1 MIARRRSATEVFRR
15 FSHRVSVA
23 VGAPW
28 AFIAAV
34 IVVLFWIV
42 TGPLFRYS
50 DAWQLS
56 INTGTTIITFL
67 MVFVIQNTQN
77 RDSQVAQLK
86 LDELIRAVRKARNE
100 LVDLEA
106 LPDAELERLHRQFAE
121 LRRAAL
127 HRARGTPTDSSRRQP
142 DHESTLNRRSP

>member
-1 MIARRRSATEVFRR
+1 MRRAATDSFRR
-15 FSHRVSVA
+15 FAHRVSVA

-28 AFIAAV
+28 AFVTSVAV
-34 IVVLFWIV
+34 VAGWVI
-42 TGPLFRYS
+42 TGPLFHYS

-56 INTGTTIITFL
+56 INTATTIITFL

-106 LPDAELERLHRQFAE
+106 LPDRELEALHRQFAD

-127 HRARGTPTDSSRRQP
+127 HRARGLPTDAPGNDR
-142 DHESTLNRRSP
+142 ELASTRKGGLR

>member
-1 MIARRRSATEVFRR
+1 MSGPRVAEPFRHFARRVAD
-15 FSHRVSVA
+15 A

-28 AFIAAV
+28 AFVVSVVVVAAWLIA
-34 IVVLFWIV
+34 
-42 TGPLFRYS
+42 GPAFRYS

-56 INTGTTIITFL
+56 INTATTIITFL

-86 LDELIRAVRKARNE
+86 LDELIRAVRSARNE

-106 LPDAELERLHRQFAE
+106 LSDGELERLHRQFAE

-127 HRARGTPTDSSRRQP
+127 LKARGIPTDAVGQGPEVDR
-142 DHESTLNRRSP
+142 HHNRRSP

>member
-1 MIARRRSATEVFRR
+1 MRPAAPDSFRR
-15 FSHRVSVA
+15 FAHRVSVA

-28 AFIAAV
+28 AFVASVVV
-34 IVVLFWIV
+34 ILGWVMA
-42 TGPLFRYS
+42 GPIFGFS
-50 DAWQLS
+50 EAWQLS
-56 INTGTTIITFL
+56 INTATTIVTFL

-77 RDSQVAQLK
+77 RDSQVSQLK

-106 LPDAELERLHRQFAE
+106 LPDAELERLHHQFAA

-127 HRARGTPTDSSRRQP
+127 HRARGMPTDDPRRAA
-142 DHESTLNRRSP
+142 ELGRT

>member
-1 MIARRRSATEVFRR
+1 M
-15 FSHRVSVA
+15 A

-28 AFIAAV
+28 AFVSAVVTIALW
-34 IVVLFWIV
+34 VVS
-42 TGPLFRYS
+42 GPLFGYS

-56 INTGTTIITFL
+56 INTATTVVTFL

-86 LDELIRAVRKARNE
+86 LDELIRAVRAARNE

-106 LPDAELERLHRQFAE
+106 LPDAELERLHRQFAA

-127 HRARGTPTDSSRRQP
+127 HRAGGMPTDDGRRAL
-142 DHESTLNRRSP
+142 DVGRT